1 MKAEYG
7 HVIMDITN
15 TLENGNKFVFV
26 ENDLSD
32 HQVVIRLYEFFL
44 EWWWYEIVDW
54 RGEEE
59 RKQFHFLSNEW
70 IIHRWTWQNT
80 LFSLREMIIWLQ

>member
-44 EWWWYEIVDW
+44 E
-54 RGEEE
+54 
-59 RKQFHFLSNEW
+59 
-70 IIHRWTWQNT
+70 
-80 LFSLREMIIWLQ
+80 